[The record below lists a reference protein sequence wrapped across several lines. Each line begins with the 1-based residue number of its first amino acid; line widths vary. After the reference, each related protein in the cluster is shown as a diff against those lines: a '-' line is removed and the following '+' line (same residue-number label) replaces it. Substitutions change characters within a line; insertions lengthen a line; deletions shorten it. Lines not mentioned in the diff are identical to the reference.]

1 MKKKRKSG
9 ETYDINKQTIYI
21 ASKSKIKSKAHH
33 ATEPAQG
40 TCINLMFSMAANPP
54 YLPANRKRTPFFPVC
69 PWCTWPFFF
78 FLDIFLQCS
87 ETEAQASVT
96 PQKLSW
102 NCVQTFDCREMSAGL
117 ALRYLIYKWTHTH
130 TRLTAPCPGLPRW
143 AGTRKVPIWILLK
156 QETTSG
162 SGISW
167 AICKS
172 ASRSRQIT
180 TPAPHHSVFKA
191 GCPSCRPTNS
201 VKKLKATSTNGQR
214 TENATTWN
222 YHSTPDRG
230 TEYRDVCVCL
240 RAYLWNFLHIRSSPN
255 FLCILPVAVARSSS
269 DSVAICYVFPALYM
283 TSCLTE
289 CSACAALSLA
299 MKGAQ

>member
-1 MKKKRKSG
+1 MVCLAILFLSR
-9 ETYDINKQTIYI
+9 
-21 ASKSKIKSKAHH
+21 H
-33 ATEPAQG
+33 
-40 TCINLMFSMAANPP
+40 FSAMQWNGS
-54 YLPANRKRTPFFPVC
+54 TSISH
-69 PWCTWPFFF
+69 TT
-78 FLDIFLQCS
+78 
-87 ETEAQASVT
+87 ETEL
-96 PQKLSW
+96 KLCSNLW
-102 NCVQTFDCREMSAGL
+102 LSRDVRWTCTAIPHLQMD
-117 ALRYLIYKWTHTH
+117 THTH

-156 QETTSG
+156 QETTSS

-222 YHSTPDRG
+222 HHYAPDRG
-230 TEYRDVCVCL
+230 TEYRDVCVCLFVCL

-269 DSVAICYVFPALYM
+269 DSVAICYVFPVLYM

-299 MKGAQ
+299 MNGAQ